1 MTIQKPWTRFSMRES
16 PLLVA
21 VPMIVAIAMTP
32 QSAKAGPCSG
42 DIAGL
47 ETALR
52 LFGQNAPKAQPQP
65 SIDTEPTRALTPDLP
80 TRLKFQFSATIA
92 RAKRL
97 DTDGDRLGCF
107 GALNAARRI
116 YVLVDRQ

>member
-1 MTIQKPWTRFSMRES
+1 MRKS
-16 PLLVA
+16 PLLCA
-21 VPMIVAIAMTP
+21 VPMIVAAAMMP
-32 QSAKAGPCSG
+32 SFAKAGPCSG

-52 LFGQNAPKAQPQP
+52 LFGKNAPHAQPRQSLDAEP
-65 SIDTEPTRALTPDLP
+65 SRAPTSDLP
-80 TRLKFQFSATIA
+80 TRLQFQFSATIA

-97 DTDGDRLGCF
+97 DTDGDRFGCF
-107 GALNAARRI
+107 GALNAARRM